1 MHIAGGADRLV
12 EFLSQLHNLPVQI
25 LQISDRADLRHLR
38 ITDHKFIVACGLNL
52 QVIIKFDNSRDF
64 FFRTFIYNSPEKLSC
79 FTGRPDNKSLPVFC
93 KNTLWYSRTSCI
105 IIQMRQ

>member
-1 MHIAGGADRLV
+1 MHIAGGADKLV

-25 LQISDRADLRHLR
+25 LQISDSADLCHLR
-38 ITDHKFIVACGLNL
+38 ITDHKFIVAGGLNL

-79 FTGRPDNKSLPVFC
+79 FTSRPDNKSLPVFC

>member
-38 ITDHKFIVACGLNL
+38 ITDHKFIVAGGLNL

-64 FFRTFIYNSPEKLSC
+64 FFRTFIYNSPESSPASQADPIISPSRYFARTL
-79 FTGRPDNKSLPVFC
+79 FGIRGRLA
-93 KNTLWYSRTSCI
+93 
-105 IIQMRQ
+105 